1 MPEPIA
7 KSALAGQAP
16 LTLAETTLAE
26 APARA
31 MTSIAPFP
39 GQSAKVDA
47 ALKPLGLTFPAPNR
61 QSTGASARL
70 LWTGRD
76 QAFLIGVAAPDLSG
90 LAATTDQTD
99 GWAGLVLSGP
109 LATDTLSRLIA
120 LDLRDAAFPV
130 GQTARTGLNHMSAI
144 LTRTGPVAWEIMV
157 FRSMART
164 AWHEL
169 AEALEMQAAR
179 LNALA

>member
-1 MPEPIA
+1 
-7 KSALAGQAP
+7 
-16 LTLAETTLAE
+16 
-26 APARA
+26 

-39 GQSAKVDA
+39 GTIEAVNA
-47 ALKPLGLTFPAPNR
+47 RLAPLGVSFPAPGR
-61 QSTGASARL
+61 QSTGPAARL
-70 LWTGRD
+70 VWTGRD
-76 QAFLIGVAAPDLSG
+76 QAFLVGAPAPDLTG
-90 LAATTDQTD
+90 LAATTDQSD
-99 GWAGLVLSGP
+99 GWATLTLAGP
-109 LATDTLSRLIA
+109 LAGDTLARLIP

-130 GQTARTGLNHMSAI
+130 GHTARTGLNHMSAI
-144 LTRTGPVAWEIMV
+144 LSRSGPAAWEIMV

>member
-1 MPEPIA
+1 MPELIA
-7 KSALAGQAP
+7 KSALAGQTP

-26 APARA
+26 APAVT
-31 MTSIAPFP
+31 MTSISPFP
-39 GQSAKVDA
+39 GAMDAVNAK
-47 ALKPLGLTFPAPNR
+47 LEPLGVSFPAPNR
-61 QSTGASARL
+61 QSTGPAARL

-76 QAFLIGVAAPDLSG
+76 QAFLSGAPAPDLTG
-90 LAATTDQTD
+90 LAATTDQGD
-99 GWAGLVLSGP
+99 GWATITLAGP
-109 LATDTLSRLIA
+109 LATDTLARLIP
-120 LDLRDAAFPV
+120 LDLREASFAI
-130 GQTARTGLNHMSAI
+130 GQTARSGLNHMSAI
-144 LTRTGPVAWEIMV
+144 LTRTGPAAWEVMV

>member
-1 MPEPIA
+1 MPELIA
-7 KSALAGQAP
+7 KSALAGQPA
-16 LTLAETTLAE
+16 LTRCDTTLAE
-26 APARA
+26 APAVA

-39 GQSAKVDA
+39 RAIEAVNAKLA
-47 ALKPLGLTFPAPNR
+47 PLGVSFPAPNR
-61 QSTGASARL
+61 QSTGPAARL
-70 LWTGRD
+70 VWTGRD
-76 QAFLIGVAAPDLSG
+76 QAFLLGAPAPDLTG
-90 LAATTDQTD
+90 LAATTDQSD
-99 GWAGLVLSGP
+99 GWATLTLAGP
-109 LATDTLSRLIA
+109 LATDTLARLIP
-120 LDLRDAAFPV
+120 LDLRDTAFAL

-144 LTRTGPVAWEIMV
+144 VTRTGPTAWEIMV

>member
-1 MPEPIA
+1 VPELIA

-26 APARA
+26 APAA
-31 MTSIAPFP
+31 TMTSIAPFP
-39 GQSAKVDA
+39 GAMDA
-47 ALKPLGLTFPAPNR
+47 VNARLQALGVRFPAPNR
-61 QSTGASARL
+61 QSTGPAARL
-70 LWTGRD
+70 MWTGRD
-76 QAFLIGVAAPDLSG
+76 QAFLIGATSPDLTG
-90 LAATTDQTD
+90 LAATTDQSD
-99 GWAGLVLSGP
+99 GWATITLAGP
-109 LATDTLSRLIA
+109 LATDTLARLIA
-120 LDLRDAAFPV
+120 IDLRDAAFGV
-130 GQTARTGLNHMSAI
+130 GETARTGLNHMAAI
-144 LTRTGPVAWEIMV
+144 LTRTGPAAWEIMV

>member
-7 KSALAGQAP
+7 KSALAGQTP
-16 LTLAETTLAE
+16 LTLAQTTLAE
-26 APARA
+26 TNAAH

-39 GQSAKVDA
+39 GKSAKVNA

-61 QSTGASARL
+61 QSASASARL

-76 QAFLIGVAAPDLSG
+76 QAFLIGAAAPDLTG

-99 GWAGLVLSGP
+99 GWASITLAGP
-109 LATDTLSRLIA
+109 LATDTLARLIA
-120 LDLRDAAFPV
+120 LDLRDAAFAV

-144 LTRTGPVAWEIMV
+144 LTRTGPAAWEIMV